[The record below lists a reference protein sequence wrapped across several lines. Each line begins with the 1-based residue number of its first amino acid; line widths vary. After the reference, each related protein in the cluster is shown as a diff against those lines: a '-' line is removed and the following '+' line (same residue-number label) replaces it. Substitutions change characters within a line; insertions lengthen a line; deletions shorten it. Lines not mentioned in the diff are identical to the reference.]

1 MKRQVLRWI
10 GLALFVALLCAVMI
24 RLGEWQIHR
33 LQGRREANAII
44 RTHRTVQAVGWATI
58 FRPGERLPADAMW
71 RQVRVSGT
79 FDVSGQVQVRY
90 RNVGDE
96 QGSEVLTP
104 LRTDDGRTV
113 LIDRGFM
120 HRLDDG
126 ADADVSDIPAPPS
139 GRVTI
144 TGYAKGNENG
154 KNSAVVP
161 VDGRARLINSESF
174 ARAHGTRYVDGYIV
188 LLSSSPEQSP
198 DLKPIPYPELNDG
211 PHLSYA
217 IQWFI
222 FTAIAIGGLF
232 ILIRGDI
239 RDRRK
244 GRRRT
249 FSASGPPPTHK
260 KKQPPV
266 GKPPTRGGVPIG
278 AGKPATHGG
287 VPIEP
292 SDRQG
297 SE

>member
-10 GLALFVALLCAVMI
+10 GLALFVALLCTVMI

-33 LQGRREANAII
+33 LEGRRRANTII
-44 RTHRTVQAVGWATI
+44 RTHRAAPVVDWTTL
-58 FRPGERLPADAMW
+58 FRPGQALPGDDMW
-71 RQVRVSGT
+71 RKVRISGT

-90 RNVGDE
+90 RSLGDE
-96 QGSEVLTP
+96 QGSEILTP
-104 LRTDDGRTV
+104 LRADDGRTV

-126 ADADVSDIPAPPS
+126 ADADVSDIPTPPK

-154 KNSAVVP
+154 SSGAVVP

-174 ARAHGTRYVDGYIV
+174 ARTAGTTYVDGYIV
-188 LLSSSPEQSP
+188 LLTSSPAQSTQ
-198 DLKPIPYPELNDG
+198 LEPIPYPELDDG

-222 FTAIAIGGLF
+222 FTTIAIGGLF

-239 RDRRK
+239 KDRKQNRK
-244 GRRRT
+244 RT
-249 FSASGPPPTHK
+249 FSASGPAPRK
-260 KKQPPV
+260 KKQPP
-266 GKPPTRGGVPIG
+266 

-292 SDRQG
+292 SPHQG
-297 SE
+297 AD